1 MSVKTISLR
10 VEAYERLR
18 RARRNPRE
26 SFSDVVLRARWPDA
40 GITAGELLALYE
52 SEGPFLSEST
62 LDRIEAAKAADEP
75 PEDKWRKA

>member
-1 MSVKTISLR
+1 
-10 VEAYERLR
+10 
-18 RARRNPRE
+18 
-26 SFSDVVLRARWPDA
+26 VLRARWPDA